1 MIKTICCFGLLIFS
15 LGPVF
20 AQETID
26 QRVVKNRGQQG
37 EESFKYNK
45 NSYNYYLFELDK
57 SHWLTTELALSIE
70 DKALLQPASEFKN
83 SENNPLTLEAV
94 QSENFNFYEYGIRL
108 KKESR
113 VCILFEDGQVLVF
126 YAIPE
131 LTKLFTTSDSN
142 TK

>member
-1 MIKTICCFGLLIFS
+1 LGLLIFS
-15 LGPVF
+15 IAPVF

-26 QRVVKNRGQQG
+26 QRVVKNRGEKG

-57 SHWLTTELALSIE
+57 SHWFTTELTLSIE
-70 DKALLQPASEFKN
+70 DKSLLQPAIQFKN
-83 SENNPLTLEAV
+83 SENQPLTPAIA
-94 QSENFNFYEYGIRL
+94 QSQTFNFYEYGIRL
-108 KKESR
+108 QKEHR
-113 VCILFEDGQVLVF
+113 ICILFEDGQVLVF

-131 LTKLFTTSDSN
+131 LTKLFTSSESN